1 MTTYRFGPFLLDP
14 RNRQLS
20 GREGPVELN
29 ARYLDALALMV
40 REPGQLITK
49 DRFLDEVWR
58 GVPVTDEALTQ
69 CIRTLRRQLGDTAV
83 NPRFIETVTKHG
95 YRFIAPVEVA
105 QEAVAEPAP
114 AMPRPVSVKAV
125 RAPVWR
131 EGLAAAGGACVAG
144 LLGGLIYGFAAAAQ
158 PGAGMGAVS
167 VLLVVL
173 CLTLIVAGL
182 GGAGVGFGIAAAGR
196 TSGPEAV
203 RLTLGGAAGG
213 LVVGAVVKLIGLDA
227 FTLLFG
233 HGPEGMTGAPE
244 GLLLGGAVGFGL
256 WLTGR
261 MSGLRKGMALAAL
274 SGALTGGLIPV
285 MGGRGMAGS
294 LYELGQRFPD
304 SRLSLDPLW
313 RLLGD
318 EGFGPLSQIVAGVL
332 EGALFGGCIAG
343 AIGLYRRANENPR
356 T

>member
-14 RNRQLS
+14 RNRRLS
-20 GREGPVELN
+20 GEGGTVELN
-29 ARYLDALALMV
+29 ARYLDALVLLV

-69 CIRTLRRQLGDTAV
+69 CIRTLRRQLGDAAV

-95 YRFIAPVEVA
+95 YRFIAPVEVVG
-105 QEAVAEPAP
+105 EGAVPADPAP
-114 AMPRPVSVKAV
+114 GEPLVKAD
-125 RAPVWR
+125 RPGVWR
-131 EGLAAAGGACVAG
+131 EGFAAMGGACIAG
-144 LLGGLIYGFAAAAQ
+144 LIGGLIYGFAAAAQ

-167 VLLVVL
+167 ILLVVL
-173 CLTLIVAGL
+173 CLTQIVALL

-213 LVVGAVVKLIGLDA
+213 LIVGAVVKLIGLDA

-233 HGPEGMTGAPE
+233 RGPEGMTGAPE

-256 WLTGR
+256 WLAGR
-261 MSGLRKGMALAAL
+261 VSGLRKGMMLAAL
-274 SGALTGGLIPV
+274 SGGLAGGLIPLL
-285 MGGRGMAGS
+285 GGRGMAGS

-304 SRLSLDPLW
+304 SRLSLDALW
-313 RLLGD
+313 RLFGD
-318 EGFGPLSQIVAGVL
+318 DGFGPVSQIVAGAL

-343 AIGLYRRANENPR
+343 ALLLYRRANKNPR